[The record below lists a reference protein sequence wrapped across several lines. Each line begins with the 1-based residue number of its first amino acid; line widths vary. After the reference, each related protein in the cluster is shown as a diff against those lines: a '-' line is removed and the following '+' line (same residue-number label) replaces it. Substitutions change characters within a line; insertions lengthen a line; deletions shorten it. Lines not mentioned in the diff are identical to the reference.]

1 MIQGFIKSYEASANI
16 AGRRIVV
23 FSEVSTTT
31 RIAQAAANTTPA
43 IGVSDAMGAV
53 AGQQC
58 DVHLS
63 GLASVELGATVTA
76 GQPLMSDANGRAVPA
91 VAAAASTRRVI
102 GIAHAPGVSG
112 DIIDVWLAPSLLD
125 RA

>member
-1 MIQGFIKSYEASANI
+1 MINDFIKSYEASAAI

-23 FSEVSTTT
+23 FSEAATTT
-31 RIAQAAANTTPA
+31 RIAQAAGNATPA
-43 IGVSDAMGAV
+43 IGVSDDMGAV

-63 GLASVELGATVTA
+63 GLASVELGGTVTA
-76 GQPLMSDANGRAVPA
+76 GQPLMSDSTGRAVA
-91 VAAAASTRRVI
+91 ATAAAASTRRVI